1 MDKNL
6 RYKIRKLRELKG
18 YTQESV
24 AHELDIDTTT
34 YGDIEA
40 GISNLTVERFK
51 KIAEILGYTT
61 QFIEE
66 FDPSSIHS
74 VHNYQQGGNAGYNVI
89 HNVSVEELA
98 KVLTEPYKQ
107 QLAEKDKQIAAL
119 KEELFQK
126 NEEIQSLRSQIKQQ
140 QG

>member
-18 YTQESV
+18 YTQEHV
-24 AHELDIDTTT
+24 AHKLDIDKTT

-40 GISNLTVERFK
+40 GISGLSVERFK

-66 FDPSSIHS
+66 FEPSSIHS
-74 VHNYQQGGNAGYNVI
+74 VHNNQQGGNAGYNVI
-89 HNVSVEELA
+89 QNVSVEELV
-98 KVLTEPYKQ
+98 KVISGLFKDQLADKDQ
-107 QLAEKDKQIAAL
+107 QLAKKD
-119 KEELFQK
+119 
-126 NEEIQSLRSQIKQQ
+126 EEIQALRSQIKH

>member
-24 AHELDIDTTT
+24 AHELGIDKTT

-51 KIAEILGYTT
+51 KIADILGYTT
-61 QFIEE
+61 QAIEE
-66 FDPSSIHS
+66 FDPTSIHS
-74 VHNYQQGGNAGYNVI
+74 VHNYQQGGNAGYNI
-89 HNVSVEELA
+89 IQNVSVEELA
-98 KVLTEPYKQ
+98 KVLIEPYKQ
-107 QLAEKDKQIAAL
+107 QLSDKDKQIAAL
-119 KEELFQK
+119 KEDLAQK
-126 NEEIQSLRSQIKQQ
+126 DEEIQSLRSQIQIKQ
-140 QG
+140 